1 MKFSYNWIRELV
13 DGLDAGPRELARLIT
28 MKTAECEGVE
38 EAGAHLD
45 AVSEARLLEVEPIAN
60 SHNRKVLL
68 DTARYGRRTVVC
80 GATNARPGLRSV
92 YVPAGTGL
100 GGRRIGTAVID
111 GVESDGMLA
120 SGAELGIDR
129 DQAGIIE
136 LDGPFDPRPDFLID
150 VDNKSLT
157 HRPDLWGHLGMAREV
172 AAIFGRPLRDPA
184 DMSLLED
191 GPSPV
196 SVDIADRSLCP
207 RYNALVFENVTVRPS
222 PVWLRWRLEALGL
235 NPINN
240 IVDVTNYIMA
250 EMAQPMHAFDADKLQ
265 GNTIF
270 VRPARPGEHAAA
282 LNGENYA
289 LGEAN
294 LVIADAAGPIAVAG
308 VIGGSASAIQPASR
322 RIVLESATFQAA
334 SVRRTSSQLRLRTDA
349 SIRFEKSQ
357 DPANTVRALARAID
371 LLHQVSPG
379 IRVAGGPA
387 GDRAAPPSLPPI
399 ELPLSWLEQKLGK
412 SLGSGQ
418 VRDILEALG
427 FRVSPASAGVLA
439 VTVPSWRATKDIT
452 GKHDLVEEIGRI
464 VGYDAIE
471 PKAPVIAVAP
481 PPSQPRRELLRSLRS
496 MAAAQGFTEIY
507 NYSFVNEEMIAR
519 FGFDPSAHLRVLNP
533 IAAGQT
539 LLRTSLL
546 PGLFRNLELNSRNYS
561 SFRIFEIGREIH
573 PLAPGELPDEIPHLS
588 AAVVS
593 RDDTA
598 DGLFELKR
606 LAECLAPGCTIEPA
620 EARSFEHPRRA
631 AFVIS
636 RGEAIG
642 RLFELH
648 PSLGLDGRAAM
659 LDVDLSRWPE
669 ATARNVK
676 YQPLRRYPTSAFD
689 LSVIVGSRTPS
700 MTIQNL
706 LASFTGPHLVQIEY
720 LRQFVVAEGS
730 LSLSFRIT
738 VGAPDRTLQSEE
750 IPAIRSRVIEGMR
763 GLGYELR
770 V

>member
-13 DGLDAGPRELARLIT
+13 DGLDAEPRELARLIT

-38 EAGAHLD
+38 QAGAHLD
-45 AVSEARLLEVEPIAN
+45 AVSEARLLEVEPISG

-68 DTARYGRRTVVC
+68 DAARYGRRTVVC
-80 GATNARPGLRSV
+80 GAPNARPGLVSV
-92 YVPAGTGL
+92 YVPAGTVL
-100 GGRRIGTAVID
+100 GGRTIGKAVID

-129 DQAGIIE
+129 DQSGIIE
-136 LDGPFDPRPDFLID
+136 LDGPFDAHRDFLIE

-172 AAIFGRPLRDPA
+172 AAIFGRPLLDPV

-196 SVDIADRSLCP
+196 NVAIADRALCP
-207 RYNALVFENVTVRPS
+207 RYNALVFEDVTVRPS

-240 IVDVTNYIMA
+240 IVDVTNYVMA
-250 EMAQPMHAFDADKLQ
+250 EMAQPMHAFDAGQLQ
-265 GNTIF
+265 GSTIF
-270 VRPARPGEHAAA
+270 VRPARSGEQTAA
-282 LNGENYA
+282 LNGETYA
-289 LGEAN
+289 LDEAN

-308 VIGGSASAIQPASR
+308 VIGGSGSAIQAGSR

-357 DPANTVRALARAID
+357 DPANTLRALARAIA
-371 LLHQVSPG
+371 LLRLVSPG
-379 IRVAGGPA
+379 IRMVGGPA
-387 GDRAAPPSLPPI
+387 GDRAALPSPPPI
-399 ELPLSWLEQKLGK
+399 ALPRSWGGRKRGK
-412 SLGSGQ
+412 SRGGAQ
-418 VRDILEALG
+418 GRAILPALG
-427 FRVSPASAGVLA
+427 FRVSYTSAEVLL

-471 PKAPVIAVAP
+471 PNAPVIAVAP
-481 PPSQPRRELLRSLRS
+481 PPSQPQRELLRSLRS
-496 MAAAQGFTEIY
+496 MAAAQGFTEVY

-519 FGFDPSAHLRVLNP
+519 FGFDPASHLRVLNP

-546 PGLFRNLELNSRNYS
+546 PGLLRTLELNSRNYS
-561 SFRIFEIGREIH
+561 TFRIFEIGREIH
-573 PLAPGELPDEIPHLS
+573 PRQTGELPDEIPHLS
-588 AAVVS
+588 AAVLT

-598 DGLFELKR
+598 DGLFDLKR
-606 LAECLAPGCTIEPA
+606 LAECLSPGCIAEPA
-620 EARSFEHPRRA
+620 EARGFEHPRRA
-631 AFVIS
+631 AIVIS
-636 RGEAIG
+636 GGQSIG

-659 LDVDLSRWPE
+659 LDLDLSRLPA
-669 ATARNVK
+669 ATTRDVK

-689 LSVIVGSRTPS
+689 LSVIVPARTPS
-700 MTIQNL
+700 MAIRNH
-706 LASFTGPHLVQIEY
+706 LASFAGPHLVQIEY
-720 LRQFVVAEGS
+720 LRQFAVAEGS

-738 VGAPDRTLQSEE
+738 VGAADRTLLPEE
-750 IPAIRSRVIEGMR
+750 VPAIRSGIIEGMR